1 MGTSTMSAASNW
13 PALWRTWQTVSLLD
27 RWNGRSLAH
36 QFLLAGGVVS
46 FAAMVAVGL
55 LVTKLIETGV
65 TRNSAAATALY
76 VDSIIAPLL
85 PDMQTNEVLGDTV
98 TRALDETL
106 GQGALGRRLVSFKLW
121 RRDGT
126 ILYSKDKSVVAVR
139 FEVNQDLA
147 RAFAGDMT
155 ARFKR
160 IDDIESEAER
170 ASGEPLLKIYNPV
183 LQPWSGEVVA
193 VSELSEIATE
203 LERSLR
209 QAALLSWLAVAS
221 VTLGFFLILS
231 AIVFRGSREIGSQSH
246 ALEARVRELS
256 DLLAQN
262 RSLRLRVQRASQR
275 TTALNESF
283 LRRISADLHDGP
295 AQLVAL
301 ASLKLDSAA
310 LLDPNSSAEER
321 ERIAFAIKSSLDGA
335 MREIRSICNGL
346 VLPHI
351 ESAQVTEV
359 LALAVSEHEER
370 TDARIEL
377 SLSNPP
383 QSLSPSAKIC
393 IYRFVQ
399 EALNNGYRHSN
410 GAWQSVMLTSENGR
424 IFVEVCDNGPG
435 FDPTVVRPGCLGL
448 AGLRERVESL
458 GGDFEIESSSNGT
471 KLKMF
476 LNIDEVNRA

>member
-1 MGTSTMSAASNW
+1 MSAASNW
-13 PALWRTWQTVSLLD
+13 PALWRTWQTLPLLD

-46 FAAMVAVGL
+46 LAAMVAVGL

-106 GQGALGRRLVSFKLW
+106 GQGALGRRLVSYKLW

-126 ILYSKDKSVVAVR
+126 ILYSKDKSVVAIR
-139 FEVNQDLA
+139 LEMNQDLA

-155 ARFKR
+155 ARFER
-160 IDDIESEAER
+160 IEDIESEAER
-170 ASGEPLLKIYNPV
+170 AIGQPLLKIYNPV

-221 VTLGFFLILS
+221 VTLGFFLVLS
-231 AIVFRGSREIGSQSH
+231 AIVFRGSREIGNQSH

-321 ERIAFAIKSSLDGA
+321 ERIAVAIKSSLDGA
-335 MREIRSICNGL
+335 MREIRNICNGL

-351 ESAQVTEV
+351 ESAQLTEV
-359 LALAVSEHEER
+359 LALAVSEHEQR
-370 TDARIEL
+370 TDSGIEL

-410 GAWQSVMLTSENGR
+410 GARQSVMLTSENGQV
-424 IFVEVCDNGPG
+424 FVEVCDNGPG

-458 GGDFEIESSSNGT
+458 GGGFEIESSSNGT

>member
-1 MGTSTMSAASNW
+1 
-13 PALWRTWQTVSLLD
+13 
-27 RWNGRSLAH
+27 
-36 QFLLAGGVVS
+36 
-46 FAAMVAVGL
+46 MVAVGL

-106 GQGALGRRLVSFKLW
+106 GQGALGRRLVSYKLW

-126 ILYSKDKSVVAVR
+126 ILYSKDKSVVAIR
-139 FEVNQDLA
+139 LEMNQDLA

-155 ARFKR
+155 ARFER
-160 IDDIESEAER
+160 IEDIESEAER
-170 ASGEPLLKIYNPV
+170 AIGQPLLKIYNPV

-221 VTLGFFLILS
+221 VTLGFFLVLS
-231 AIVFRGSREIGSQSH
+231 AIVFRGSREIGNQSH

-321 ERIAFAIKSSLDGA
+321 ERIAVAIKSSLDGA
-335 MREIRSICNGL
+335 MREIRNICNGL

-351 ESAQVTEV
+351 ESAQLTEV
-359 LALAVSEHEER
+359 LALAVSEHEQR
-370 TDARIEL
+370 TDSGIEL

-410 GAWQSVMLTSENGR
+410 GARQSVMLTSENGQV
-424 IFVEVCDNGPG
+424 FVEVCDNGPG

-458 GGDFEIESSSNGT
+458 GGGFEIESSSNGT